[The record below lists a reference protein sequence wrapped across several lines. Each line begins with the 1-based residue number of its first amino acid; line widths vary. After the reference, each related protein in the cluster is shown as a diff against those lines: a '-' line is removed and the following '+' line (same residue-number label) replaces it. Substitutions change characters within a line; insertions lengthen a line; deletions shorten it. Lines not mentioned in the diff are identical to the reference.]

1 MMVMQQP
8 VEREPSRMS
17 AKDKAVL
24 AGEGKG

>member
-1 MMVMQQP
+1 MMVMRQP
-8 VEREPSRMS
+8 GVREPSRMS